1 MTLSRFSV
9 NLVRM
14 APAEPDAT
22 LTDEERI
29 ARIRL
34 ARTENVGPIS
44 FLRLIERHGSAAAAI
59 GALPEIAS
67 RTGRSLAVPPQEA
80 AQREIQAHSRA
91 GARLVVWGDADY
103 PPMLAAITDP
113 PPLLSV
119 LGAVEMLSRPS
130 IAIVGARNASAGGQR
145 LAETIARDLSER
157 GIMVVSGLA
166 RGIDA
171 AAHRAALANG
181 TVAVV
186 AGGVDIIYPPEHAE
200 LHRHIAAGGAVVAK
214 RPLGSEPQARHFPRR
229 NRVIAGL
236 VAGVVVIEAAQR
248 SGSLITARV
257 ALDEGREVFAVP
269 GSPLDPRCRGS
280 NDLLRHGAV
289 LTESADDILEAL
301 GSRLAEPRIPPRQQL
316 GAPPLPPSRLP
327 IAPFPQAAP
336 SAADPQAAILES
348 LGPTPVAV
356 DELVRRCQLSPS
368 IVSTVLLE
376 LELAGR
382 LERHPGQRVSLL

>member
-1 MTLSRFSV
+1 
-9 NLVRM
+9 M
-14 APAEPDAT
+14 AQLEPTAP

-34 ARTENVGPIS
+34 ASTEHVGPIS
-44 FLRLIERHGSAAAAI
+44 FLRLIERHGSAASAI
-59 GALPEIAS
+59 AALPEIAS
-67 RTGRSLAVPPQEA
+67 RTGRSMAASSQEA
-80 AQREIQAHSRA
+80 AERELQAHSRA
-91 GARLVVWGDADY
+91 GARLIVWGDADY

-119 LGAVEMLSRPS
+119 LGAVDMLSRPS

-145 LAETIARDLSER
+145 IAETIARDLSGQ
-157 GIMVVSGLA
+157 GIVVVSGLA

-171 AAHRAALANG
+171 AAHRASLSNG

-186 AGGVDIIYPPEHAE
+186 AGGVDVVYPPEHGE

-236 VAGVVVIEAAQR
+236 AAGVVVIEAAQR

-301 GSRLAEPRIPPRQQL
+301 AGRLAEPPTPPRQRPDP
-316 GAPPLPPSRLP
+316 PPLPPSRLP
-327 IAPFPQAAP
+327 IAPFPDTAP
-336 SAADPQAAILES
+336 NADDPQSAILES
-348 LGPTPVAV
+348 LGPTPVSV